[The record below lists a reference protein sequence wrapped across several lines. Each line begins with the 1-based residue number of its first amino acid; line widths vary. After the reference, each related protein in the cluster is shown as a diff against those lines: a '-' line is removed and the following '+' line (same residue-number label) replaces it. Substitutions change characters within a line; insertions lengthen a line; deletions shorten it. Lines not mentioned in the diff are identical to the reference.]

1 MSQLIWLH
9 EDCLR
14 ATHRLFTQAASADAA
29 RPVFIWDDVYMSAMH
44 YGLKRRV
51 FIYESLCELP
61 VDIYV
66 GDTIETLKDL
76 HSRSGVDEIVTGK
89 TPNPVLKAMMQNL
102 RAEVKLSA
110 IADAPFVQM
119 DSPPDLRR
127 FFKYWN
133 KAKKNAFLYDGRP

>member
-51 FIYESLCELP
+51 FIYESLCELQL
-61 VDIYV
+61 DIYV
-66 GDTIETLKDL
+66 GDTIDTLKVL
-76 HSRSGVDEIVTGK
+76 QSQLGVDEIITGK
-89 TPNPVLKAMMQNL
+89 TPNPALKAVMQNL
-102 RAEVKLSA
+102 RASAKLSA

>member
-1 MSQLIWLH
+1 
-9 EDCLR
+9 
-14 ATHRLFTQAASADAA
+14 
-29 RPVFIWDDVYMSAMH
+29 MSAMH

-66 GDTIETLKDL
+66 GDTIETLRDL
-76 HSRSGVDEIVTGK
+76 HSQWGVDEIVTGK
-89 TPNPVLKAMMQNL
+89 TPNQALKAMMQNL

-133 KAKKNAFLYDGRP
+133 KAKKNAFLYDGHP